1 RAVTTEDI
9 VKLTEIKIKR
19 ISKYD
24 SFRADEHI
32 KGVEDEIKQVEHD
45 LAHLVDFTVAYYEKL
60 LKKHGKGRERKT
72 EIRNIE
78 NIKAQ
83 QVAVANTKLY
93 MNAADGFI
101 GTSLKKDE
109 LIGECSD
116 MDDII
121 VFTRD
126 GNMKVIKV
134 ADKTFV

>member
-1 RAVTTEDI
+1 DIEEETTWEGVISAIEKGLKPYLKLFKRAVTTEDI

-83 QVAVANTKLY
+83 QVAVANTKL
-93 MNAADGFI
+93 
-101 GTSLKKDE
+101 
-109 LIGECSD
+109 
-116 MDDII
+116 
-121 VFTRD
+121 
-126 GNMKVIKV
+126 
-134 ADKTFV
+134 